1 MIEQEEFN
9 VENLD
14 GYSDATGKPLKR
26 SVLKRAPA
34 LRKNSIRER
43 AKTVSPKTKSMVKRS
58 MPIKAGQGRGS
69 APVKSGKVSG
79 AAPLKR
85 VAKPAIK
92 RSIPVKRPL
101 VSTAVRKPAPAK
113 RVAVKKAPINV
124 GAPVIPVKKS
134 LNPIIGNQKI
144 TIPAKG
150 DYIEEQPVKKT
161 IAVAVQQPVSQPAYS
176 PKQSSTGIGTG
187 LRVITKNDIII
198 EGDEK
203 YDSAEGKPKSNLTKA
218 LISVAVIGV
227 VSIFIFKFIK

>member
-26 SVLKRAPA
+26 APAKRSVLKRALAKRSVLKRAPA
-34 LRKNSIRER
+34 LRKNSIRE
-43 AKTVSPKTKSMVKRS
+43 KSIAVK
-58 MPIKAGQGRGS
+58 AVQGRGS
-69 APVKSGKVSG
+69 APVKSQQRSG
-79 AAPLKR
+79 FAPLKR

-92 RSIPVKRPL
+92 RAIPLKRPL

-124 GAPVIPVKKS
+124 VAPAIPVKKS
-134 LNPIIGNQKI
+134 LNPIIENQKI

-150 DYIEEQPVKKT
+150 DYVEQIPVKKSL
-161 IAVAVQQPVSQPAYS
+161 AVTVKQPVSKRP
-176 PKQSSTGIGTG
+176 STEGRTG
-187 LRVITKNDIII
+187 LKIITKNDIII
-198 EGDEK
+198 EGNER
-203 YDSAEGKPKSNLTKA
+203 YNSAEGKPKSSLTKT

-227 VSIFIFKFIK
+227 ISVFIFKFIK